1 LTAWLRG
8 IRRNP
13 RRGVQLPSIDKAEGE
28 AMFLTHSE
36 YNMILEVVGERYKTF
51 TNFLVMTGIRI
62 GGPSAAASA
71 GS

>member
-1 LTAWLRG
+1 
-8 IRRNP
+8 
-13 RRGVQLPSIDKAEGE
+13 
-28 AMFLTHSE
+28 MFLTHSE